1 MGQSWTDLMSDLW
14 SFRGA
19 GRRFTL
25 TRASSFGKAVLRT
38 VADRWMVSVV
48 RKSHKTRFE
57 PHLDAILVATIKVRF
72 QEVPERRPIDW
83 GTVSRMRPKN
93 ALR

>member
-1 MGQSWTDLMSDLW
+1 MSALR

-25 TRASSFGKAVLRT
+25 ARASSFGRAVLGI
-38 VADRWMVSVV
+38 VADRWKVSVV
-48 RKSHKTRFE
+48 LKSHKTLFE
-57 PHLDAILVATIKVRF
+57 PHLDAILVATIKVLF

-83 GTVSRMRPKN
+83 GTVSRMRPEN